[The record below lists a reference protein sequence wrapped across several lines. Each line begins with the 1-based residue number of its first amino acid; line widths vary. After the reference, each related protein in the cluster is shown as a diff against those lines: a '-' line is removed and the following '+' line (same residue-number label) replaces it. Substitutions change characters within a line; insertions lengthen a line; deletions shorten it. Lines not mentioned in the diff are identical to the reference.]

1 MLYVERVSDIRN
13 AMRPDFAVLAAVVAV
28 VGTASCRSVVPA
40 EAPAQLYVAVEV
52 EQHGKTVAAP
62 HLLGFEGRHI
72 IVEKGQE
79 ADRPAYRLTL
89 LPQQQGGGFGVKFD
103 VELPDLAHRVG
114 RIALVHGEERRVT
127 LEGDTQ
133 LKLMVMRVDSPEFR
147 SLVMRSPGRRE
158 AI

>member
-1 MLYVERVSDIRN
+1 
-13 AMRPDFAVLAAVVAV
+13 MRPYLGVVAAVVM
-28 VGTASCRSVVPA
+28 ASCRSVAPA
-40 EAPAQLYVAVEV
+40 ESPEALYVTVEV
-52 EQHGKTVAAP
+52 EQHGKTVATP

-72 IVEKGQE
+72 IVQKEQE

-89 LPQQQGGGFGVKFD
+89 LPQHQAGGFGVKFD

-114 RIALVHGEERRVT
+114 RVALVHGEERQVA
-127 LEGDTQ
+127 LPGDTM

-147 SLVMRSPGRRE
+147 SLMLRTPGRKA

>member
-1 MLYVERVSDIRN
+1 
-13 AMRPDFAVLAAVVAV
+13 MRPLFVVLAALVAA
-28 VGTASCRSVVPA
+28 GCAADVPPQP
-40 EAPAQLYVAVEV
+40 EALYVAVEV

-89 LPQQQGGGFGVKFD
+89 LPRQEGGGFGVRFD
-103 VELPDLAHRVG
+103 VELPDMAHRVG

-127 LEGDTQ
+127 LDGDTQ

-147 SLVMRSPGRRE
+147 SLVLRTPERKV

>member
-1 MLYVERVSDIRN
+1 
-13 AMRPDFAVLAAVVAV
+13 MRLLFAVLTAVIA
-28 VGTASCRSVVPA
+28 ASCRTA
-40 EAPAQLYVAVEV
+40 APEVLPEQLYVAVEV

-89 LPQQQGGGFGVKFD
+89 LPQHQAGGFGVKFD

-114 RIALVHGEERRVT
+114 RIALVHGEQRRVV
-127 LEGDTQ
+127 LEGDTE

-147 SLVMRSPGRRE
+147 SLVMRSPGRKE

>member
-1 MLYVERVSDIRN
+1 MKQLWSI
-13 AMRPDFAVLAAVVAV
+13 AATALVVAGV
-28 VGTASCRSVVPA
+28 SSCARDEVPP
-40 EAPAQLYVAVEV
+40 EPEQLYVSVEV

-72 IVEKGQE
+72 IVQKGQE

-89 LPQQQGGGFGVKFD
+89 LPQQQAGGFGVKFD
-103 VELPDLAHRVG
+103 VELPDMAHRVG

-133 LKLMVMRVDSPEFR
+133 LKVMVMRVDSPEFR
-147 SLVMRSPGRRE
+147 SLVLRTPGRKA

>member
-1 MLYVERVSDIRN
+1 MKLWTI
-13 AMRPDFAVLAAVVAV
+13 AATALVVASV
-28 VGTASCRSVVPA
+28 SSCARDV
-40 EAPAQLYVAVEV
+40 APPEPEQLYVSVEV

-72 IVEKGQE
+72 IVQKGQE

-89 LPQQQGGGFGVKFD
+89 LPQQQAGGFGVKFD
-103 VELPDLAHRVG
+103 VELPDMAHRVG

-127 LEGDTQ
+127 LDGDTQ

-147 SLVMRSPGRRE
+147 SLVLRTPGRKA

>member
-1 MLYVERVSDIRN
+1 MRLYL
-13 AMRPDFAVLAAVVAV
+13 AVIAAVVM
-28 VGTASCRSVVPA
+28 ASCRSVAPA
-40 EAPAQLYVAVEV
+40 ESPEALYVTVEV

-72 IVEKGQE
+72 IVQKEQE

-89 LPQQQGGGFGVKFD
+89 LPQQQAGGFGVKFD

-114 RIALVHGEERRVT
+114 QLALVHGEERQVA
-127 LEGDTQ
+127 LPGDTL

-147 SLVMRSPGRRE
+147 SLMQRTPGRKA